1 MNGLKKNA
9 HRIARARHQAGLT
22 LVEMMIALAIG
33 SFLMIGAVS
42 VFVNGRDAQRTSD
55 TLARMQENARLALSV
70 LETELLHAG
79 YWGMNSTPG
88 LIQGTADDGDPV
100 AFPVAGDCGVNFSV
114 NLLRPIDGVNNGY
127 GLGCAANGGGAQ
139 PNADT
144 LVIRRASIEATPPTA
159 GRLQVQTDRL
169 RGQIF
174 NDGAVPGGFPAAPDS
189 ATHDLVTRAY
199 YIAQGSS
206 VGANVP
212 GLRRK
217 TLQAGPSIADEEII
231 PGVEDFQVQLGV
243 DTSLPG
249 TAGRGT
255 VNRYVN
261 PGHAILD
268 PASPIFD
275 PDAQVVAV
283 RLWLVLRSE
292 NQEGSFRD
300 DRARAYADQDLAATN
315 DRFRRALVSKTI
327 FLRNRRSI

>member
-1 MNGLKKNA
+1 MKAIK
-9 HRIARARHQAGLT
+9 HRPGRSCAGHRQAGLT

-33 SFLMIGAVS
+33 AFLMIGAVS
-42 VFVNGRDAQRTSD
+42 VFVNSRDAQRTSD

-88 LIQGTADDGDPV
+88 LIQGIADATDPV
-100 AFPVAGDCGVNFSV
+100 VFPVAGDCGVNFSV

-127 GLGCAANGGGAQ
+127 GLGCGANGGGPQA
-139 PNADT
+139 NADT
-144 LVIRRASIEATPPTA
+144 LVIRRASIDPAPPTA
-159 GRLQVQTDRL
+159 GRLQIQTDRL

-174 NDGAVPGGFPAAPDS
+174 NDGIIPGGFPAAPDS

-206 VGANVP
+206 VGADVP

-217 TLQAGPSIADEEII
+217 TLQAGPAIVDEEII
-231 PGVEDFQVQLGV
+231 PGVEDLQVQLGV
-243 DTSLPG
+243 DTSPPG

-255 VNRYVN
+255 VSRYVN
-261 PGHAILD
+261 PGHPILD
-268 PASPIFD
+268 PANAAYD
-275 PDAQVVAV
+275 PDAQVVSV
-283 RLWLVLRSE
+283 RIWLIMRSE
-292 NQEGSFRD
+292 NQEGSFQD
-300 DRARAYADQDLAATN
+300 NQDRAYADQVRPATN

-327 FLRNRRSI
+327 LLRNRRSI